1 MSLSGLT
8 LPALVMLVKFKFGR
22 IYDYLL
28 MGLLLLIVTM
38 LAVMSIRKGMSTV
51 STVMSSRKVVIIVT
65 NIMRRS

>member
-1 MSLSGLT
+1 
-8 LPALVMLVKFKFGR
+8 
-22 IYDYLL
+22 

>member
-8 LPALVMLVKFKFGR
+8 LPALVRLVKLKFGR
-22 IYDYLL
+22 FYDYLL

-38 LAVMSIRKGMSTV
+38 LAVMSMRKGMSTV